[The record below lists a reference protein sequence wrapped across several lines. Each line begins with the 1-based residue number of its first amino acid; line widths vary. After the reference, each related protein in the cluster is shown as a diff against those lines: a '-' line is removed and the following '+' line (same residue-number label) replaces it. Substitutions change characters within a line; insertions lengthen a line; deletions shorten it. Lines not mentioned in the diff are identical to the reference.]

1 MFTNATRTSIPNV
14 CVNGAFV
21 PLLSE
26 TNEIEINGLNENN
39 VKSACQQE
47 LEYRN
52 SIYNFIIEMRKNAS
66 THIKE
71 RLI

>member
-1 MFTNATRTSIPNV
+1 MLFEFSFDCVYRMFTNATRTSKPNV

-39 VKSACQQE
+39 VKSAKSSLNTE
-47 LEYRN
+47 TA
-52 SIYNFIIEMRKNAS
+52 FIIS
-66 THIKE
+66 
-71 RLI
+71 

>member
-1 MFTNATRTSIPNV
+1 MPNNKTFVLTTIALCVRSNAFEPNV

-39 VKSACQQE
+39 VKSAKSSLNTE
-47 LEYRN
+47 TA
-52 SIYNFIIEMRKNAS
+52 FIIS
-66 THIKE
+66 
-71 RLI
+71 